1 MREWKFLDTGI
12 NKKGRTYND
21 KKQEKRMKDLILN
34 FLLRVVFGAIA
45 IVVCNTLLS
54 TNFGIGLHL
63 GLNLINLLTIG
74 TLGISG
80 FGLVAAVSAFSI
92 L

>member
-1 MREWKFLDTGI
+1 MKKTGFS
-12 NKKGRTYND
+12 
-21 KKQEKRMKDLILN
+21 MKDMILN

-45 IVVCNTLLS
+45 IYTFNTLFS
-54 TNFGIGLHL
+54 SAFGLGIHI
-63 GLNLINLLTIG
+63 GLNLLNLLTVG

-80 FGLVAAVSAFSI
+80 FGLVLAISVFAV